1 MNLQNFSLQSLKL
14 KSMIGGTRF
23 ILNLKELNEF
33 VRYENFKMNGIRTII
48 NMVPRNCF
56 MATIDSKVAYH
67 SVFLSW

>member
-1 MNLQNFSLQSLKL
+1 
-14 KSMIGGTRF
+14 MIGGTRF

-33 VRYENFKMNGIRTII
+33 ARYENFKMNGIRTIL
-48 NMVPRNCF
+48 NMVPRNYF